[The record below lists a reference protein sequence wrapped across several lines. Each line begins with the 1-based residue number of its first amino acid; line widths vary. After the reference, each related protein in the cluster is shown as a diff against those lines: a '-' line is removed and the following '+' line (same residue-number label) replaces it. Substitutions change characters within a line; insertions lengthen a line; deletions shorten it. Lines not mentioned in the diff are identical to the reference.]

1 MKKGTKFNK
10 MLNKLKKEVIGQI
23 KVELLVSR
31 QLGCGSYKIENSN
44 FIVYSESGNEI
55 VDIFLMN
62 WIDDIMVITLR
73 TDNSSFELEE
83 MSADDLLCFYSLIID
98 KKLITTFLQ
107 K

>member
-1 MKKGTKFNK
+1 
-10 MLNKLKKEVIGQI
+10 
-23 KVELLVSR
+23 
-31 QLGCGSYKIENSN
+31 
-44 FIVYSESGNEI
+44 
-55 VDIFLMN
+55 MN